1 LEKRLVCSAK
11 NACTVQ
17 TSILMETS
25 SDMVKRMFATYK
37 SKGTN
42 IALLSADPAEE

>member
-1 LEKRLVCSAK
+1 
-11 NACTVQ
+11 
-17 TSILMETS
+17 METL